1 MKPKTSNVA
10 KLQSLKLGVSSFV
23 PSLNASISTGSSAR
37 CGYRNRRNSFVVKAE
52 AEAEA
57 EAESE
62 PETSN
67 VVAEEEDIVEQEAEE
82 VKPPRKPIVK
92 LGDIMGVIC
101 FNLHSLLYYGFFDNR
116 PKMYCT

>member
-23 PSLNASISTGSSAR
+23 PSLNASISTGSSSR
-37 CGYRNRRNSFVVKAE
+37 CGYRNRRNSFVVR

-67 VVAEEEDIVEQEAEE
+67 VVAEEEEDIVEQEAEE

-92 LGDIMGVIC
+92 LGDIMGVISC
-101 FNLHSLLYYGFFDNR
+101 FNLHYGFFYR
-116 PKMYCT
+116 